1 MEEGGRGGEGGRRE
15 GAFGT
20 RGGWRGLTQT
30 RYRWGCGLGW
40 QLDAAAAPSR
50 LKVSDEKGSS
60 LPAPPPLTASLPQ
73 PSSSVS
79 HSCTSAPR
87 PELLLSKS
95 VASFSSPSPPPSA
108 APVLGRFSSWGTSA
122 PSGPNKQ
129 SRAKSRAGLQ
139 SGAQLEAVAM
149 AFLSC
154 WQRISRVR
162 DSSSRSLQVLHT
174 STGSYS
180 CWSGMGSFRW
190 QQSLQNTL
198 PQFLQW

>member
-1 MEEGGRGGEGGRRE
+1 M
-15 GAFGT
+15 
-20 RGGWRGLTQT
+20 
-30 RYRWGCGLGW
+30 GW

-50 LKVSDEKGSS
+50 LKVSGEKGSS
-60 LPAPPPLTASLPQ
+60 LPAPPPLTASLHQ

-79 HSCTSAPR
+79 RSCTSAPR

-108 APVLGRFSSWGTSA
+108 APVLGRFFLLGHLSTI
-122 PSGPNKQ
+122 GPNKQ
-129 SRAKSRAGLQ
+129 SRAKSRVGLQ

-198 PQFLQW
+198 PQFLWTARGDAAVGVRVAVRGFFLRSVLMVRHSSFE